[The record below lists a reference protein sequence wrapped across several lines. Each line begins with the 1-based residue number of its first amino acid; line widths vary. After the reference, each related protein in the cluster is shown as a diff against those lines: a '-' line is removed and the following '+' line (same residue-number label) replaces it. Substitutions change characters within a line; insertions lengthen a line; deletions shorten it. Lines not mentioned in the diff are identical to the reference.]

1 MRTLHKRSL
10 SQRGMAEPKMCENW
24 AIESKLAKIIL
35 HLGDEG
41 SRRYVDK
48 WDAPASL
55 TQTLIADAIGMSR
68 SNMSRYA
75 PDLKAWG
82 FVEQKVKHILGAS
95 RKRNAYF
102 LTPDGMTVYEL
113 LRTRRNMDERI
124 QNADQP

>member
-10 SQRGMAEPKMCENW
+10 SQRGMAEPKMCEKW
-24 AIESKLAKIIL
+24 SIESKLAKIVL

-41 SRRYVDK
+41 SKRYVDK

-68 SNMSRYA
+68 SNISRYA
-75 PDLKAWG
+75 PDLIDWG

-113 LRTRRNMDERI
+113 LRKRRNMDERI